1 MTPTVLITGLQGSG
15 RTDFIKEILPDLNQ
29 AGWSPVVI
37 LNDFE
42 MAQAKAESID
52 EKLARVIPIERTCIG
67 REGLE
72 SFMELIPTIP
82 KSPDTIMIV
91 HANETAESLELLD
104 PLTIEARKQ
113 GLLPPI
119 QVAVVDA
126 MRWQRRQE
134 ANQLEGMQ
142 VITAPYLVLNRLNE
156 LKKAR
161 RSKVETA
168 ITSINPFA
176 EQTTAK
182 EFAQT
187 LNALKPVKDSEE
199 VFTSNAESFSSLA
212 IDLAAPLDRNALES
226 FLQNLPREI
235 IRAKGIAVFEEA
247 PDRAFLFQK
256 IDGIKEIDYLPLEE
270 GAPASS
276 LVSLIGPSMPVANVI
291 ETAEKLDITSQQT
304 A

>member
-37 LNDFE
+37 LNDFG
-42 MAQAKAESID
+42 MAQAKAELID

-104 PLTIEARKQ
+104 PLTIEAKKQ

-134 ANQLEGMQ
+134 TNQLEGMQ

-176 EQTTAK
+176 EQTTAR

-199 VFTSNAESFSSLA
+199 VLTSRAESFSSLA

-276 LVSLIGPSMPVANVI
+276 LVSLIGPSMPVASVI
-291 ETAEKLDITSQQT
+291 ETAEKLGITSQQT